1 MHIDSYKIFSYGTTW
16 KNGKESK
23 VETVKHMLTS
33 DECIRGKE
41 LIRLLEELE
50 DTWHGDYGTMNLQ
63 NGTWVNIKKGKIKME
78 NKLKRYVVMSKFN
91 HSDSYMLEKQFVNRS
106 SADKYAELMEEAKE
120 YDNIEYFLFEQSH
133 SYTDTGYDKDV
144 DEYEDSIPF

>member
-1 MHIDSYKIFSYGTTW
+1 MVRD
-16 KNGKESK
+16 
-23 VETVKHMLTS
+23 
-33 DECIRGKE
+33 
-41 LIRLLEELE
+41 
-50 DTWHGDYGTMNLQ
+50 GTMNLQ
-63 NGTWVNIKKGKIKME
+63 NGTLVNIKKGKIKME

>member
-1 MHIDSYKIFSYGTTW
+1 MHIDSYKICSYGTTW

-50 DTWHGDYGTMNLQ
+50 DTWHGDYGHKDCHVEITF
-63 NGTWVNIKKGKIKME
+63 K
-78 NKLKRYVVMSKFN
+78 
-91 HSDSYMLEKQFVNRS
+91 NR
-106 SADKYAELMEEAKE
+106 
-120 YDNIEYFLFEQSH
+120 
-133 SYTDTGYDKDV
+133 KD
-144 DEYEDSIPF
+144 